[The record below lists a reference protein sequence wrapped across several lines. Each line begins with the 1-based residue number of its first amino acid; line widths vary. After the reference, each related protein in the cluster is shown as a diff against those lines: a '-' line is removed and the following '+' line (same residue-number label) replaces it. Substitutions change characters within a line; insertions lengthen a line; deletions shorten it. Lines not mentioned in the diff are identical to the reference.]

1 MIVADLI
8 TYPNRTVANWKL
20 EVESLHKNQPDM
32 ATYALMIDRQVAAL
46 VAAVGMTPDA
56 SVLLTSH
63 LNDMLLANA
72 VTHYSWGHSYGWVEC
87 VKIHRTFL
95 QGVRERVAGIIG
107 AYRWMGMLGAIG
119 FVAALLMLFKGP

>member
-1 MIVADLI
+1 MAELI
-8 TYPNRTVANWKL
+8 SYPNRTVANWKL

-32 ATYALMIDRQVAAL
+32 VMYALMLDRQVAAL
-46 VAAVGMTPDA
+46 VSAVGMTPEA

-63 LNDMLLANA
+63 LTDMLTAQA

-95 QGVRERVAGIIG
+95 QGLRGRVAGIIG

-119 FVAALLMLFKGP
+119 FVAALLMLLKGP